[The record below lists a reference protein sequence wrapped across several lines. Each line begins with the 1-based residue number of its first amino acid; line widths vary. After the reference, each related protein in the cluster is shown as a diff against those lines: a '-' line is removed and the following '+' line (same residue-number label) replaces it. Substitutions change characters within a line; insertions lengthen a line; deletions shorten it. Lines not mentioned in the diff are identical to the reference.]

1 MPSLLTYV
9 FSLFPPPP
17 PPPQQMLEDA
27 QYKYA
32 LAESKHENSGQ
43 IRELED
49 RVSGG
54 R

>member
-17 PPPQQMLEDA
+17 PLQQMLEDA

-32 LAESKHENSGQ
+32 LAESKRENFGQ
-43 IRELED
+43 IGELEE

-54 R
+54 C

>member
-1 MPSLLTYV
+1 MLSLLTYV
-9 FSLFPPPP
+9 FSLFP